1 MTFTVTIPPLLFWA
15 VAIPAAIGGTTA
27 ACWYM
32 QRAALRLSGLL
43 FERKQP

>member
-15 VAIPAAIGGTTA
+15 IAIAAAIGGTTLA
-27 ACWYM
+27 GWYM

-43 FERKQP
+43 FERERP